1 MPSAFHRTTA
11 AQAPTGPF
19 TVIDIA
25 SIQTAREN
33 LRGQVL
39 KTPFTLSRTLSDI
52 FGAEIWLKFEN
63 LQFTASFKERGALNR
78 MLTLSEAERAKGV
91 IAVSAGNHAQGV
103 AYHAQRMGVPAVIV
117 MPRFTPTVKVA
128 NTRRFGAE
136 VVLAGDT
143 FDDAKARGY
152 ELAQERGLIMIHPYD
167 DEAVIAGQGTVGLEM
182 LEDQPQLDTLA
193 VAIGGG
199 GLISGI
205 ATAAKALKPGIEIVG
220 VQTERF
226 PSMYAALKGVTM
238 PQGPYTIAEGIAVKS
253 PGDITREVAGRLV
266 DRIELVSESDIEHAI
281 VVLLE
286 IEKSVVEGAGAAGL
300 AAAARPGRGQR
311 SLQGQAHR
319 PGAHRRQHRPADAG
333 RADRARHGARRPAGA
348 HPRRPARPAGR
359 AGARHQAHRRR
370 PGQYHRGP
378 PPARLHLAA
387 GAQRGS
393 GLRAADP
400 GPRSHPGSDRGAQ
413 QRGLRRQQPRPLRPA
428 EPPYLYVRVT
438 VARPLAW
445 PAVTVPVVWM

>member
-1 MPSAFHRTTA
+1 
-11 AQAPTGPF
+11 
-19 TVIDIA
+19 
-25 SIQTAREN
+25 
-33 LRGQVL
+33 
-39 KTPFTLSRTLSDI
+39 
-52 FGAEIWLKFEN
+52 
-63 LQFTASFKERGALNR
+63 

-199 GLISGI
+199 GLIGHRHRGQG
-205 ATAAKALKPGIEIVG
+205 AQARHRDRGRADRALPVH
-220 VQTERF
+220 VRRAQ
-226 PSMYAALKGVTM
+226 GVTM

-300 AAAARPGRGQR
+300 AALLRAQEEGSDRYRGKRIGLVLTGGNIDPLMLGELIERGMVRAGRLARIRVDLR
-311 SLQGQAHR
+311 DL
-319 PGAHRRQHRPADAG
+319 PGALAHATKLIADAQANITEVHHQ
-333 RADRARHGARRPAGA
+333 RAFTSLPVRNVEVDFVLQTR
-348 HPRRPARPAGR
+348 
-359 AGARHQAHRRR
+359 
-370 PGQYHRGP
+370 
-378 PPARLHLAA
+378 
-387 GAQRGS
+387 
-393 GLRAADP
+393 
-400 GPRSHPGSDRGAQ
+400 PRSHPGSDRGAQ
-413 QRGLRRQQPRPLRPA
+413 QRGLRRQQPDH
-428 EPPYLYVRVT
+428 
-438 VARPLAW
+438 
-445 PAVTVPVVWM
+445 